1 MIKKKYFKVTLSIS
15 SILLLIFLVYFK
27 LFQKNTEVLK
37 EKDTDE
43 ILYNSNILKD
53 VKYMTKD
60 NDGNEYIIEAL
71 EGEIDF
77 SNPNTIYL
85 TKVNAFI
92 TFKNSEQIVIL
103 SDYGKYNS
111 ENFDTIFSKNVIID
125 YLDNKINGEYL
136 DFSLRRNSIIISKNV
151 IYKNLNNSLKA
162 DVVEMNI
169 KTKDTKI
176 FMYENDKQV
185 NITNQ

>member
-1 MIKKKYFKVTLSIS
+1 M
-15 SILLLIFLVYFK
+15 
-27 LFQKNTEVLK
+27 LK

-111 ENFDTIFSKNVIID
+111 DNFDTIFQKC
-125 YLDNKINGEYL
+125 
-136 DFSLRRNSIIISKNV
+136 
-151 IYKNLNNSLKA
+151 NNRL
-162 DVVEMNI
+162 
-169 KTKDTKI
+169 
-176 FMYENDKQV
+176 FR
-185 NITNQ
+185 